1 MDNIQ
6 KFLLKLSK
14 RELSVILDVL
24 EKIKDNNI
32 KWLDTKRLKD
42 TPWWSRIR
50 KAKIRIIYYIE
61 NNKGKIISIDYR
73 GSAYDKLER

>member
-14 RELSVILDVL
+14 KELSIILDIL
-24 EKIKDNNI
+24 QKIKDDNI
-32 KWLDTKRLKD
+32 QWLDTKKLKD

-50 KAKIRIIYYIE
+50 KWKIRIIYSIE

-73 GSAYDKLER
+73 GSAYDKI